1 VRTSSRGITLLEL
14 MVVMAIIAL
23 IAGISYPGVSRGL
36 DGIRL
41 RTASDDVASFLSQA
55 MSRVERT
62 ETPLELRFL
71 KLHGAIEMAGPATP
85 TRTLALP
92 DGIVLAEV
100 YPVVPG
106 DPAEISVLL
115 LPGGTFPRLVVEL
128 VARNGGR
135 RWVRVDP
142 TTSLAIVENAPPA
155 SIQTF
160 GIQR

>member
-62 ETPLELRFL
+62 ESPLELRFL
-71 KLHGAIEMAGPATP
+71 KPHGSIEMAGPATP
-85 TRTLALP
+85 MKTLTLP
-92 DGIVLAEV
+92 DGIALAEV
-100 YPVVPG
+100 YPVPPG
-106 DPAEISVLL
+106 DPAETNVLL
-115 LPGGTFPRLVVEL
+115 LPGATFPRLVVEL
-128 VARNGGR
+128 VARNGGH

-142 TTSLAIVENAPPA
+142 ATSLAIVENAPPG
-155 SIQTF
+155 SIAGF
-160 GIQR
+160 GIPR